1 MTEFALPLD
10 RYTAKTHIQSLEG
23 LVSRYEHEEEPI
35 HYKKAAVNVSE
46 STCSS
51 CLRYFS
57 DIGLITAEKQGVY
70 IPPDSVID
78 LFTKVGEAKENAV
91 RNITSTLADDPIYNE
106 VIFHLDDGGIEIEEL
121 ATNVASGLS
130 IKKDDIKKIERAI
143 DIFAELGTLKVDEEG
158 IVTKIE
164 GQKSKKDGISDTNE
178 RSQTDDGVNQRN
190 QSIGDL
196 NKIDPSEL
204 ELELTSTRGDP
215 ESLRELCTH
224 LREGGT
230 WSLSEISEETGFAKR
245 TARGHTR
252 YGEELGFVKREEGG
266 ISLTERGYEL
276 GFEPEL
282 NEETQELFFDGV
294 LENDFYALLLSRCIE
309 NVLDETDEEVVV
321 NTTQV
326 EKELRTYFGFT
337 EETEQTLRDVIS
349 TFFKTIDASG
359 FGEYVVG
366 RGGRETRLEIES
378 VAVNRLHQ
386 ILHTVSEGNKS
397 EGDSSEEDKGDA
409 GGEETQEPDNYAA
422 EGPPLRISS
431 FRIQN
436 FRNLQDTGV
445 VRLENITTFI
455 GKNESGKTSTLEAIA
470 SVDNDYPYHPKD
482 ICNDID
488 YEFMGENTDE
498 IPILTL
504 TFEITEAVLERFYPD
519 TEFSE
524 GLPIT
529 YEMTKYADGS
539 IEKDSDLDI
548 SPPSP
553 DIVYYN
559 DYDIISDSLY
569 FDEDEEEQNATFKN
583 LLKIGD
589 LTERDV
595 TQTSGLEHHQAI
607 EEAENRIET
616 RLNDAWSQKD
626 IRINLRYNESENTL
640 NLFVQDDLEEQE
652 RTLTQLSQRSEGFQW
667 FFSFYVNLLAE
678 TSTDEDGYKIL
689 LLDDPAVHLHPS
701 GKQDWLDSLEEVAKE
716 DQVIYTSHSPYL
728 IEKQYPSRIRTVQ
741 DSPDGTQISADIF
754 DADTGTFEPLRNAL
768 GIDLSSSPFI
778 SEGQVLVEGPSEY
791 YILTAVGAYF
801 ENELERQFIDWNK
814 VSIMPVRGANDAIGK
829 ASWLASENIEYAVLL
844 DSDDEGQD
852 VQQRIS
858 EHHQDIDDERVVLL
872 ERRPHDEGVVLED
885 IFAPEFYVSAFNDV
899 YKNFTADLDEDFEPL
914 SVESKGHNSWEIGV
928 TEYNGSRIDKALI
941 DELERQDI
949 ADELRNED
957 GEIEILKRSIAE
969 EISDRINQG
978 NVEEDDLDFF
988 NPVLAKIDDR
998 LNI

>member
-10 RYTAKTHIQSLEG
+10 RFTAQTHIQSLEG
-23 LVSRYEHEEEPI
+23 LVERYEHEEEPV
-35 HYKKAAVNVSE
+35 HYKKAAVSVNE
-46 STCSS
+46 TTCSS

-70 IPPDSVID
+70 IPSDPAVN
-78 LFTKVGEAKENAV
+78 LFTKVGAAKEDA
-91 RNITSTLADDPIYNE
+91 IQAIASTLEDDSIYNE
-106 VIFHLDDGGIEIEEL
+106 VIFHLGEEGIEKEEL
-121 ATNVASGLS
+121 ATNVAGGLE
-130 IKKDDIKKIERAI
+130 INKDKISSIERAV
-143 DIFAELGTLKVDEEG
+143 DIFAELGALNIDEEG
-158 IVTKIE
+158 VVTKNTHSN
-164 GQKSKKDGISDTNE
+164 SKKDKISGAEESSEATED
-178 RSQTDDGVNQRN
+178 VNQRN
-190 QSIGDL
+190 PTVKEPIQ
-196 NKIDPSEL
+196 IDPSEV
-204 ELELTSTRGDP
+204 ELSSSKGDP
-215 ESLRELCTH
+215 ERLRELCAH

-230 WSLSEISEETGFAKR
+230 WSMSGIADEAGLANR
-245 TARGHTR
+245 TARGHVR
-252 YGEELGFVKREEGG
+252 YGEDLGFIKREEEG

-276 GFEPEL
+276 GFEPTL
-282 NEETQELFFDGV
+282 NDETQNLFLDGV
-294 LENDFYALLLSRCIE
+294 LENSFYTLLLSRCVE
-309 NVLDETDEEVVV
+309 NVLDGTNEEATL
-321 NTTQV
+321 NTTEV

-349 TFFKTIDASG
+349 TFFKTVDASG
-359 FGEYVVG
+359 FGEYIVG
-366 RGGRETRLEIES
+366 RGGLETRLQIGPP
-378 VAVNRLHQ
+378 ALNRLDEIPHK
-386 ILHTVSEGNKS
+386 LSDGDKSEENSPNEEEGNS
-397 EGDSSEEDKGDA
+397 
-409 GGEETQEPDNYAA
+409 GEEETKESDDYVTD
-422 EGPPLRISS
+422 GPPLRISS

-470 SVDNDYPYHPKD
+470 SVDNDYPYHSKD
-482 ICNDID
+482 ICNDIN
-488 YEFMGENTDE
+488 YELMGENTDE
-498 IPILTL
+498 IPVLTL
-504 TFEITEAVLERFYPD
+504 TFEITESVLGSFYPD
-519 TEFSE
+519 TEFSKD
-524 GLPIT
+524 LPIT

-539 IEKDSDLDI
+539 IEGDSDLDI

-569 FDEDEEEQNATFKN
+569 FDEDEEEQNTTFKN

-595 TQTSGLEHHQAI
+595 TLTSGLEHHQAI
-607 EEAENRIET
+607 EDAENRIET

-626 IRINLRYNESENTL
+626 IRINLRYNESENSL

-844 DSDDEGQD
+844 DSDEEGQD

-858 EHHQDIDDERVVLL
+858 EHHQDIDDERMVLL

-914 SVESKGHNSWEIGV
+914 SVESNGHNSWEIGV

-957 GEIEILKRSIAE
+957 GEIEILKRGIAE